1 MATFADPAFV
11 AECQNQRLEC
21 SDAKSGQAV
30 ADLIAGAYAIPPAV
44 KKRLIDI
51 YQLGQ
56 GGK

>member
-11 AECQNQRLEC
+11 ADCEKQRLEC
-21 SDAKSGQAV
+21 SDAKSGETV
-30 ADLIAGAYAIPPAV
+30 AELIASAYAIPQAV
-44 KKRLIDI
+44 KKRLVAI

>member
-11 AECQNQRLEC
+11 ADCDKQRLDC
-21 SDAKSGQAV
+21 SDAKHGQAV
-30 ADLIAGAYAIPPAV
+30 ADLVAGAYTIAPTV